1 MIYLPYQL
9 WPFLQPNEENS
20 TEEWTLNSAMT
31 HKHLVGTSEV
41 RFTQH
46 GYASILYETVYNP
59 GITCT
64 SIIIVKFLFK
74 GKDVH
79 GLTASGNTAHLWWYC
94 EISTFYM
101 YLAEYDK
108 NSVMQKSL
116 GNPKT
121 VELYF

>member
-9 WPFLQPNEENS
+9 WPFLQPKEENS

-31 HKHLVGTSEV
+31 HKHSLVGTSEV

-46 GYASILYETVYNP
+46 GYASILYETVSNL

-64 SIIIVKFLFK
+64 SIIIVKFLSK
-74 GKDVH
+74 GQDVH
-79 GLTASGNTAHLWWYC
+79 GLTAHLWWYC

-101 YLAEYDK
+101 YLQNMTK
-108 NSVMQKSL
+108 I
-116 GNPKT
+116 P
-121 VELYF
+121 

>member
-9 WPFLQPNEENS
+9 CPFLQPNEENS

-74 GKDVH
+74 GKDVD

-94 EISTFYM
+94 EIST
-101 YLAEYDK
+101 LH
-108 NSVMQKSL
+108 VL
-116 GNPKT
+116 GRI
-121 VELYF
+121 